1 LDIAIKN
8 IKKLIISHKTLFV
21 KFTKDEVI
29 GVAFSK
35 LKPEKRDVFAD
46 IGCYSCKVSAF
57 FSPYVKKVYAV
68 DLSLENIKPEYV
80 KDNVE
85 LLEMN
90 GVEFLKNYRADIIF
104 FGGTKDIEKMLR
116 LAFDRGTKKCCVSAA
131 RIEVAIKAK
140 KTMEEL
146 GVFKEIVAVCVWKS
160 YKLAGYTAFKPINPV
175 FLVVGVSS
183 CSME

>member
-1 LDIAIKN
+1 M
-8 IKKLIISHKTLFV
+8 

-46 IGCYSCKVSAF
+46 IGCHSCKVSAF

-68 DLSLENIKPEYV
+68 DLSLKNVKQEYV

-85 LLEMN
+85 LLEMS
-90 GVEFLKNYRADIIF
+90 GVEFLKNYRADLIF
-104 FGGTKDIEKMLR
+104 FGGTKDIEEMIK
-116 LAFDRGTKKCCVSAA
+116 LAFERGAKKCCVSAA

-140 KTMEEL
+140 KAMEEL
-146 GVFKEIVAVCVWKS
+146 GVFEEITAVCVWKS
-160 YKLAGYTAFKPINPV
+160 YELAGYTAFKPINPV
-175 FLVVGVSS
+175 FLVTGVVS
-183 CSME
+183 CSTE